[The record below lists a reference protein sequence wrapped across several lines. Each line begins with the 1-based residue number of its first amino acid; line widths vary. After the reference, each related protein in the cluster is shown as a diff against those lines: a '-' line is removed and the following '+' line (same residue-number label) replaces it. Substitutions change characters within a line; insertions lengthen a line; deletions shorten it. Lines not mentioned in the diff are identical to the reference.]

1 MESYSTILARKIF
14 KYFQISDLNFYPE
27 KKKKATRKEPV
38 RPKINKRKE
47 IINFSA
53 EISDIENKKKKIEE
67 IKSQSSGEIN
77 ICNWQSLLVKKKKD
91 KN

>member
-53 EISDIENKKKKIEE
+53 EISDIENKKKKKLK
-67 IKSQSSGEIN
+67 KSKANPLGKLIYVIDN
-77 ICNWQSLLVKKKKD
+77 PY
-91 KN
+91 